1 VSATVS
7 FAGNSRVIDA
17 KGAGHSEFNEKR
29 IGGSM
34 TTEQRALLE
43 RFIRLVST
51 ESKYTSEDDDQWLAE
66 NWWIV
71 REMRLIDPQAELQ
84 RNHWVT
90 AYEVRFKPAK
100 RNPAKVLTASEI
112 LLILG
117 AVEIGEP

>member
-1 VSATVS
+1 
-7 FAGNSRVIDA
+7 
-17 KGAGHSEFNEKR
+17 
-29 IGGSM
+29 M

-71 REMRLIDPQAELQ
+71 REMRLTDPEAEIQ

-90 AYEVRFKPAK
+90 VFEVRFKPAEPTGA
-100 RNPAKVLTASEI
+100 RVLTASEI
-112 LLILG
+112 FLILG
-117 AVEIGEP
+117 AVKVEMADQPRPRVEEGECKS

>member
-1 VSATVS
+1 
-7 FAGNSRVIDA
+7 
-17 KGAGHSEFNEKR
+17 
-29 IGGSM
+29 M
-34 TTEQRALLE
+34 TTEPRELLE

-71 REMRLIDPQAELQ
+71 REMRLTDPEAEIQ

-100 RNPAKVLTASEI
+100 RDLKRVLTASEI
-112 LLILG
+112 FLILG
-117 AVEIGEP
+117 AEKVEEP